1 MSLAVD
7 GEPRQDTLFPQNL
20 EDYDGCEEERD
31 EHERYCVQKLDE
43 DVQAGTS
50 SVLPRV
56 THSVSHNSGCMSF
69 CVLTSEVSHLYVFF
83 RIVHCRSTPHHHDR
97 KGYRGNRSTD
107 DQCSDGCPA

>member
-50 SVLPRV
+50 SVFPRV
-56 THSVSHNSGCMSF
+56 ADSISDDGRGVCF
-69 CVLTSEVSHLYVFF
+69 CVLASKVTHLNVFLGV
-83 RIVHCRSTPHHHDR
+83 VHCCTTPHHHNR
-97 KGYRGNRSTD
+97 QGYSGN
-107 DQCSDGCPA
+107 